1 MKSRIEGLKAMGG
14 GTYEDSKGR
23 TYIGDRK
30 KERLYAVDR
39 GSKGKLYLY
48 QQRYTIPLLILLM
61 TGFYYDWYMAAASA
75 LIAFLILEFLYRRF
89 LNTLTVYENMEI
101 PRNQSMKDRFEAT
114 KTSQLLLM
122 VVLSFALA
130 VLLVLNVL
138 QTVKDWT
145 TVYSDLNTVLLILV
159 TAGMELYIVY
169 FLFTGIGILLKRKK
183 A

>member
-1 MKSRIEGLKAMGG
+1 
-14 GTYEDSKGR
+14 
-23 TYIGDRK
+23 
-30 KERLYAVDR
+30 
-39 GSKGKLYLY
+39 
-48 QQRYTIPLLILLM
+48 
-61 TGFYYDWYMAAASA
+61 
-75 LIAFLILEFLYRRF
+75 
-89 LNTLTVYENMEI
+89 
-101 PRNQSMKDRFEAT
+101 MKDRFEAT